1 MCSSDDSF
9 TLPPT
14 CLYNSCL
21 DMMAPSAP
29 HLLHT
34 IRISII
40 IPVYNEGQFIEE
52 VLCRVQAVNLKN
64 KFQIEKELIVVD
76 DGSVDGTREWLI
88 EMQERQATGF
98 SEAEVQGGKAKLRLD
113 NIRFLFQ
120 RQNRGKGAALR
131 LGFAEASGSIVLIQ
145 DADLELDPQD
155 YPKLLEPILAGRA
168 DVVYGSRFLGEPHQ
182 ASYSIHYLGNRF
194 LTGLSNLFTNMNISD
209 METCYKVFR
218 REILTGIRLQSDR
231 FGFEPE
237 FTAEIARRKWR
248 LCEVPVSYMS
258 RTYKGG
264 KKINWRDGLET
275 IWCILRFNLLR

>member
-1 MCSSDDSF
+1 
-9 TLPPT
+9 
-14 CLYNSCL
+14 
-21 DMMAPSAP
+21 MMPLSAP
-29 HLLHT
+29 PLSHI

-64 KFQIEKELIVVD
+64 KFQIEQELIVVD

-120 RQNRGKGAALR
+120 RQNRGTGAALR

-155 YPKLLEPILAGRA
+155 YPKLLEPILARRA
-168 DVVYGSRFLGEPHQ
+168 DVVYGSHFLGEPHQ
-182 ASYSIHYLGNRF
+182 ASYSVHYLGNRF
-194 LTGLSNLFTNMNISD
+194 LTGSPI
-209 METCYKVFR
+209 Y
-218 REILTGIRLQSDR
+218 
-231 FGFEPE
+231 
-237 FTAEIARRKWR
+237 
-248 LCEVPVSYMS
+248 
-258 RTYKGG
+258 
-264 KKINWRDGLET
+264 
-275 IWCILRFNLLR
+275 LRI

>member
-1 MCSSDDSF
+1 MRSSDDSF

-14 CLYNSCL
+14 CHYNSCL
-21 DMMAPSAP
+21 DMMATGAL

-64 KFQIEKELIVVD
+64 KFPIEKELIVVD

-120 RQNRGKGAALR
+120 RQTAGK
-131 LGFAEASGSIVLIQ
+131 
-145 DADLELDPQD
+145 
-155 YPKLLEPILAGRA
+155 
-168 DVVYGSRFLGEPHQ
+168 EPHCGW
-182 ASYSIHYLGNRF
+182 ASRKH
-194 LTGLSNLFTNMNISD
+194 
-209 METCYKVFR
+209 
-218 REILTGIRLQSDR
+218 
-231 FGFEPE
+231 PE
-237 FTAEIARRKWR
+237 
-248 LCEVPVSYMS
+248 VS
-258 RTYKGG
+258 
-264 KKINWRDGLET
+264 
-275 IWCILRFNLLR
+275 C